1 MYQHLFDP
9 EAREYASRVS
19 AHEALERLKIG
30 NSQFITS
37 RRTASDISSELVEHL
52 FVHGQSPYAIVIT
65 CSDSRVVPE
74 HIFMTSLGELFVIR
88 VAGNVI
94 GDSELA
100 SVVYAASHLHT
111 RLVLVLGHTHCGAI
125 EAAMHGHEPGAVSAI
140 PDRILEA
147 IGDEKDQYVASTMN
161 VRNSMAELKAN
172 EELAAL
178 EDDGLEIVGGVYHI
192 HSGFVDFLKQ

>member
-1 MYQHLFDP
+1 
-9 EAREYASRVS
+9 
-19 AHEALERLKIG
+19 
-30 NSQFITS
+30 
-37 RRTASDISSELVEHL
+37 
-52 FVHGQSPYAIVIT
+52 
-65 CSDSRVVPE
+65 
-74 HIFMTSLGELFVIR
+74 MTSLGELFVIR

-140 PDRILEA
+140 TDRIIEA

-161 VRNSMAELKAN
+161 VRNSMAVLKAN

-178 EDDGLEIVGGVYHI
+178 EDDGLEIVGGVHHI

>member
-1 MYQHLFDP
+1 
-9 EAREYASRVS
+9 
-19 AHEALERLKIG
+19 
-30 NSQFITS
+30 
-37 RRTASDISSELVEHL
+37 
-52 FVHGQSPYAIVIT
+52 
-65 CSDSRVVPE
+65 
-74 HIFMTSLGELFVIR
+74 MTSLGELFVIR

-140 PDRILEA
+140 TDRIIEA

>member
-1 MYQHLFDP
+1 MYKHLYDP
-9 EAREYASRVS
+9 EAREFESKVNAQEALKRLKAGNKQFIASRKT
-19 AHEALERLKIG
+19 E
-30 NSQFITS
+30 
-37 RRTASDISSELVEHL
+37 SDISSELVEHL
-52 FVHGQSPYAIVIT
+52 YVHGQSPYAIVIT

-100 SVVYAASHLHT
+100 SVVYAATHLHT

-125 EAAMHGHEPGAVSAI
+125 EAAMHGHADGAVSAI
-140 PDRILEA
+140 TDRIIDA

-161 VRNSMAELKAN
+161 VRNSISALESCEELKA
-172 EELAAL
+172 L
-178 EDDGLEIVGGVYHI
+178 ENDGLQIIGGIYHI
-192 HSGFVDFLKQ
+192 HSGYVDFLK